1 MEKTFTILTISGS
14 PRRGSSSAMLLA
26 AAGALVGDGASVTY
40 YDRITDLPH
49 FDPELDTDMPP
60 REVTELRGLIGAH
73 DGLIICTPEYAF
85 SMPSVLKN
93 LLEWT
98 VSSADLY
105 EKPVATISLSPNY
118 GGGQKAHDSLLVTL
132 GAVGARIPPGGSFTA
147 ANIRKRMSESGEILD
162 DELKESLRALV
173 ESLMRKESVV
183 PTGLK

>member
-1 MEKTFTILTISGS
+1 MKETFTILAISGS
-14 PRRGSSSAMLLA
+14 PRRGSSSRMLLE
-26 AAGALVGDGASVTY
+26 AAGALAPDGASVTY

-49 FDPELDTDMPP
+49 FDPELDTEMPP
-60 REVTELRGLIGAH
+60 PEVAELRGLIGAH
-73 DGLIICTPEYAF
+73 DGVIICTPEYAF

-118 GGGQKAHDSLLVTL
+118 GGGRKAHDSLLVVL
-132 GAVGARIPPGGSFTA
+132 GAVGARIPGGGSLTA

-162 DELKESLRALV
+162 AELKAALRGVV
-173 ESLMRKESVV
+173 ESLMGKV
-183 PTGLK
+183 